1 MNRNQRT
8 DNRGQTHRS
17 RPMLVAHPMHPRL
30 LLARARCSSARLH
43 ELLASPPAA
52 HPRARYFLIVAKA

>member
-1 MNRNQRT
+1 
-8 DNRGQTHRS
+8 
-17 RPMLVAHPMHPRL
+17 MHPRL
-30 LLARARCSSARLH
+30 LLARARCSYARLH